1 MEGRV
6 WLWLLWKYGKT
17 KYFKADEKK
26 STDSWLTNVAGF
38 PHLGIKQ
45 AAVTAAFL
53 VAPVLSVSNTGLL
66 LLVN

>member
-1 MEGRV
+1 M

-17 KYFKADEKK
+17 KYFKADENKF
-26 STDSWLTNVAGF
+26 TDSVTNVAGF

-45 AAVTAAFL
+45 AAVTAQRSW